1 MSLGDEG
8 KSENNTPFS
17 IQICRG
23 YNNVANTFRLA
34 AMRTVFTAKVGAHMR
49 IQYSHLYQSIA
60 QVKTIHPSAYK
71 YATGIT
77 MLQIP
82 LGYLL

>member
-1 MSLGDEG
+1 MSLGDEV

-34 AMRTVFTAKVGAHMR
+34 AVRTVLNAKVGANMR
-49 IQYSHLYQSIA
+49 IQYRRLYQSIA
-60 QVKTIHPSAYK
+60 EEAILQ
-71 YATGIT
+71 ATYVSI
-77 MLQIP
+77 
-82 LGYLL
+82 LLRRHYCTP